1 MSQLHAPHPDAP
13 TTAYLDLPQPEATV
27 ALGTA
32 LAEIL
37 RPGDTVLLEGS
48 IGAGKSHLARSLI
61 QTRLAAENRWEDVP
75 SPTFTL
81 VQTYDTD
88 AAQIVHAD
96 LYRLSDP
103 DEVFELGLDTA
114 FDTAITLVEWPD
126 RLGSDRPDTAL
137 TIHLQPRG
145 EGRIATLTFPAP
157 WTVRL
162 HPILRRGLP

>member
-1 MSQLHAPHPDAP
+1 MSQSPDP
-13 TTAYLDLPQPEATV
+13 RTDLPPSECLDLQGPEAT
-27 ALGTA
+27 ATLGAA
-32 LAEIL
+32 LAGIL
-37 RPGDTVLLEGS
+37 RPGDTILLEGP

-81 VQTYDTD
+81 VQTYNTD

-114 FDTAITLVEWPD
+114 FDAAITLVEWPD

-137 TIHLQPRG
+137 TIQLQPRD
-145 EGRIATLTFPAP
+145 EGRIATLTFPAA
-157 WTVRL
+157 WTARL
-162 HPILRRGLP
+162 LPILRGGQP